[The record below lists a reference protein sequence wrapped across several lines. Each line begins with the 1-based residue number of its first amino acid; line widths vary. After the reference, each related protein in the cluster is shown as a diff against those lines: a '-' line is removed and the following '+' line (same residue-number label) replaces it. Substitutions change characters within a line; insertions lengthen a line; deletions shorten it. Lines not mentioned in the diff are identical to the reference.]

1 MLHDGAMVHLE
12 SQHGGNVRVSGDD
25 EVNGHGKWAK
35 LLSVELNH
43 LK

>member
-1 MLHDGAMVHLE
+1 M
-12 SQHGGNVRVSGDD
+12 RVSGDD

-43 LK
+43 LKFMDMVRGLTWFPLSSII